1 MNCCVVSCR
10 VPPVVLVHVLERVP
24 GLLLEA
30 VDGLLAVP
38 DGARE
43 RELPPQPVLVHRAWA
58 RFN

>member
-1 MNCCVVSCR
+1 MSCR